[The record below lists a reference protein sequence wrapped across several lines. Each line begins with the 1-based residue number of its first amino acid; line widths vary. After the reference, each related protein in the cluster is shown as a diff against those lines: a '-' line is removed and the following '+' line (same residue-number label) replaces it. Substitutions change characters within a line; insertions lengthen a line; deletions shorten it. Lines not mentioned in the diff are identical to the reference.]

1 MIGILLANV
10 KFRRSIYAVKDIKK
24 GEKLTKDN
32 IQIIRPGFGL
42 SPKYYE
48 QVLSKIASCDIAYG
62 VSLKWTDVV

>member
-32 IQIIRPGFGL
+32 IKIIRPGYGI
-42 SPKYYE
+42 SPKFLNDIIKKKSRFDIE
-48 QVLSKIASCDIAYG
+48 LGTPVLSKH
-62 VSLKWTDVV
+62 L